1 MERNI
6 VSAFCGSGRT
16 QVTTRSVFQHDYG
29 LVLEISGVELPNTF
43 EVHFCNEG
51 DSQTKTIIGENKSVL
66 VPDEFLITG
75 KNVLAYLYLH
85 SGEDDGETVVQITIP
100 VRSREKPSDG
110 EITPEEHSTIS
121 DAIAA
126 LNVAV
131 DRTEGNVKKYPK
143 VVDGYWHVW
152 DAETGDFVNTNQK
165 AQGEQGI
172 QGIQGERGV
181 SGFSPTVTTTAI
193 EGGSRV
199 DIEDEGGVHSFNVLN
214 GAKGDKGDTGE
225 VSQEELDTAVT
236 LTQANVNALVGL
248 LS

>member
-1 MERNI
+1 MERNVI
-6 VSAFCGSGRT
+6 SAFGR
-16 QVTTRSVFQHDYG
+16 VSDIITTRPVYQYDYG
-29 LVLEISGVELPNTF
+29 LELQINGLKIPETF
-43 EVHFCNEG
+43 EIHFCNEG
-51 DSQTKTIIGENKSVL
+51 DSKTKNVIGENNSVL
-66 VPDEFLITG
+66 VPDEYLITG

-85 SGEDDGETVVQITIP
+85 SGENDGETVTLIKIP
-100 VRSREKPSDG
+100 VRSRETPSDG
-110 EITPEEHSTIS
+110 EITPQEHSTIS

-131 DRTEGNVKKYPK
+131 ERTEGNVKKYPK
-143 VVDGYWHVW
+143 VVDGFWHVW
-152 DAETGDFVNTNQK
+152 DAETGDFVSTGQK

-172 QGIQGERGV
+172 QGIQGERGLT
-181 SGFSPTVTTTAI
+181 GFSPTVTTTAI

-199 DIEDEGGVHSFNVLN
+199 DIEDESGTHSFNVLN

-236 LTQANVNALVGL
+236 LTQANVNALIGL